1 MEAAKK
7 IIFECACGTISDLS
21 CDGCGAPVCGSC
33 GTRQISSFDPLNIE
47 VRHYCLHCSQ
57 DAGKNVWGNLYWK
70 ELVSL
75 YS

>member
-1 MEAAKK
+1 
-7 IIFECACGTISDLS
+7 
-21 CDGCGAPVCGSC
+21 VCGSC

-47 VRHYCLHCSQ
+47 VRHYCPHCSQ